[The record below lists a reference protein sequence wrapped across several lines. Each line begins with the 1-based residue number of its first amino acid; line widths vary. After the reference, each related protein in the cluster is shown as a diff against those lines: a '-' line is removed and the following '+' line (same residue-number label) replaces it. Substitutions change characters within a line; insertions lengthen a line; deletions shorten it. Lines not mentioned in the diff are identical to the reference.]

1 MGERTNGNITIVA
14 GLPETAGPMPD
25 ARLPASRKQ
34 MLAYRLRKQGWSYRR
49 IAGALDVSYPQV
61 LQWMDEE
68 DDGPTIIYHLDLPRV
83 VPPANNSA
91 PQPPRAA
98 PSPSVS
104 VDVLAR
110 LDALAAEQR
119 QQAEALSR
127 LEKRLIDVVKAE
139 AKSVSKRVLDAIKAL
154 AKPPSGS

>member
-14 GLPETAGPMPD
+14 GLPETAGPVPD
-25 ARLPASRKQ
+25 TRLPVSRKQ
-34 MLAYRLRKQGWSYRR
+34 VLAYRLRKQGWSYRR

-61 LQWMDEE
+61 LQWMEGE
-68 DDGPTIIYHLDLPRV
+68 TANPAVIFHIDLPRV
-83 VPPANNSA
+83 VPAANSSV
-91 PQPPRAA
+91 PQPVRVA
-98 PSPSVS
+98 PPTVS
-104 VDVLAR
+104 ADVLAR

-127 LEKRLIDVVKAE
+127 LEKRVIDVVKAE

-154 AKPPSGS
+154 TKNTAGS